1 MSTESPEDIRKKKA
15 LDFIMD
21 DSLWF
26 KKKPVEKKISGG
38 KEETEQKIEIT
49 YPPEET
55 RKALSDN
62 LRDKLAKESEYKKGD
77 IARAD
82 EKGFGEVDYAI
93 LKSVT
98 YGFKTNRQ
106 ISKTL
111 QIRTIVIEKH
121 IYKLIQEGYVKYF
134 QYCVLTSKG
143 GQAIE
148 DFEKNNPEDVWRPIN
163 DFIVSVIENSKEREE
178 KLVKMIDLALLVSII
193 ILIILVIYFGVLV

>member
-1 MSTESPEDIRKKKA
+1 MNIESPEDIKKKKA

-26 KKKPVEKKISGG
+26 KKKPMEKKISGS
-38 KEETEQKIEIT
+38 KEESEQKVEISLL
-49 YPPEET
+49 PEEI
-55 RKALSDN
+55 RKDSSDN
-62 LRDKLAKESEYKKGD
+62 SRDELTKESGYKKRDTVGV
-77 IARAD
+77 D

-98 YGFKTNRQ
+98 YGFKTIKQ

-121 IYKLIQEGYVKYF
+121 IYKLIQEGYIKYF
-134 QYCVLTSKG
+134 QYCVLTSMG
-143 GQAIE
+143 SQAIE
-148 DFEKNNPEDVWRPIN
+148 DFEKNNPEDVWKPIN
-163 DFIVSVIENSKEREE
+163 DFIVSVIESDKERRE

-193 ILIILVIYFGVLV
+193 ILIVLVIYFGVLA

>member
-1 MSTESPEDIRKKKA
+1 MNIESSGDIKKKKT

-26 KKKPVEKKISGG
+26 KKKPIEKKISGS
-38 KEETEQKIEIT
+38 KEEQEKKVEIIR
-49 YPPEET
+49 PPEYET
-55 RKALSDN
+55 
-62 LRDKLAKESEYKKGD
+62 KKVSLDETGNKP
-77 IARAD
+77 AQEVG

-98 YGFKTNRQ
+98 YGFKTIKQ

-121 IYKLIQEGYVKYF
+121 IYKLIQEGYIKYF
-134 QYCVLTSKG
+134 QYCVLTSMG
-143 GQAIE
+143 NQAIE
-148 DFEKNNPEDVWRPIN
+148 DFEKNSPEDVWRPIN
-163 DFIVSVIENSKEREE
+163 DFIVSVIESSKERKE
-178 KLVKMIDLALLVSII
+178 KLVKMIDLALLISII